1 MKKQFL
7 SILLLFLLLPI
18 FGQNR
23 GSFLKKEIYVPDYN
37 FQVENLSLKDL
48 SNIGYKRMKFERTR
62 EKLKFIKIS
71 FEKRELE
78 KPVLCMPQT
87 RFLYEIYSADSLIF
101 RNFDKQYKLLY
112 LQSYSSKPDLI
123 ELAEVP
129 ENIYVKIID
138 KSVPIFD
145 INEINIGENKAI
157 YNYAKKLNF
166 VRLII
171 DQIFFYQGISL
182 LLVGIPALIIFF
194 VFREVRQN
202 KSVLFFGSL
211 SSIAGYVHFKL
222 SAFSSYNHPFTVF
235 DYSLVFISFILITFF
250 LLLFI
255 KYFFNLRSKRFYL
268 YIVAF
273 ILTQLVI
280 SLVFKSHIFNRLGI
294 TFFNFILM
302 GEIINVLLTQK
313 KFSHRGKI
321 VISVCFGAYFLLFIL
336 NTIFNLESYH
346 MIFTPFGLGINFI
359 TIGMLYLLVEH
370 YLRIYNE
377 RKEYELELSQL
388 KQKNIEAELNSLKK
402 QIDPH
407 FLFNSLGTLSSLI
420 EYSRETAENFV
431 EELSNVYRYILQI
444 QDKDL
449 IPLNKEIK
457 FAKSYL
463 FLMKQRFQD
472 NLRVTFD
479 IDKNI
484 ENQFVIPAAIQIL
497 TENAV
502 KHNKI
507 SAKYPLTIKLTN
519 YDDNTLLI
527 ENKLQKK
534 ANTIKTEG
542 IGLKN
547 LEKRLSFFT
556 KRKLKIVSKNDMFRV
571 YLPLISEAE

>member
-202 KSVLFFGSL
+202 NSVLFFGSL